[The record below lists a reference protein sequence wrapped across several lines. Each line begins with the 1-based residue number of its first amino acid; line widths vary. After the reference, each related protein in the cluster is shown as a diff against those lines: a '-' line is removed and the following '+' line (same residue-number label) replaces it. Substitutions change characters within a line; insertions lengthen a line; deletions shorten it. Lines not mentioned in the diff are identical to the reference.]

1 MLSDVISLDQ
11 STLEEVLRFTVR
23 AGTNTLVFGPAGCG
37 KTQIAQAIA
46 QESGYEPVY
55 VDLSVLENCDF
66 VGLPVISDDKK
77 FVNYATPQWMPC
89 TDTLGENSRK
99 RVMIFD
105 ELDKSKPELQ
115 YPLLELLMERSIN
128 GRPVAVQACF
138 LTGNLPDEGAF
149 SQPINHALTNRCSV
163 YRVEPNFE
171 SWQTWARREGLNP
184 LVVGYLDR
192 HQEKMLQKPAEG
204 DPTAYCHASPR
215 AWTLA
220 ASDLDKAGDRVSVD
234 FQTMLVAARVGMST
248 ATDFRVWLEHY
259 RHIEP
264 LIEKLVN
271 TGEHPPTNLTIDR
284 LLVLALSS
292 VGRISQLARH
302 QKKPDEVKVRKAVSN
317 VFGWLK
323 GIQSEFQIA
332 AVKNSLDMKIIQDF
346 KMIQDASFIQV
357 FNKINTALRNK

>member
-1 MLSDVISLDQ
+1 VLSDVSCIDQ
-11 STLEEVLRFTVR
+11 STLEEVLRFTIR

-46 QESGYEPVY
+46 RESGYEPVY

-66 VGLPVISDDKK
+66 VGLPVISEDKK

-89 TDTLGENSRK
+89 TDTANDSK
-99 RVMIFD
+99 KKVMIFD
-105 ELDKSKPELQ
+105 EVDKSKPELQ

-128 GRPVAVQACF
+128 GRPLSIQACF

-149 SQPINHALTNRCSV
+149 SQPVNHALTNRCSV
-163 YRVEPNFE
+163 YRIEPNFE

-192 HQEKMLQKPAEG
+192 HQEKILQKPAEG

-215 AWTLA
+215 AWTMA
-220 ASDLDKAGDRVSVD
+220 AQDLDKAGEKVTVD
-234 FQTMLVAARVGMST
+234 FQTMLVSARVGMST
-248 ATDFRVWLEHY
+248 ATEFRVWLEHY

-264 LIEKLVN
+264 LIDKLVN
-271 TGEHPPTNLTIDR
+271 NGDHPPTNLTIDR

-292 VGRISQLARH
+292 VGRISQQARN
-302 QKKPDEVKVRKAVSN
+302 KKPDEARIRKSVTN
-317 VFGWLK
+317 VFGWLQK
-323 GIQSEFQIA
+323 IQSEFQIA
-332 AVKNSLDMKIIQDF
+332 AVKNSLDMKLIQEY
-346 KMIQDASFIQV
+346 KMIQDPSFMAV
-357 FNKINTALRNK
+357 FSKINQALRDK